1 MLPLL
6 KGDWEKAKG
15 IADEAVPVSIWQDTK
30 ELHIKVQNL
39 DLKKKKK
46 DKVPL
51 FYLSHIQAITG
62 IWTWDRIK
70 KRDDHS
76 VNSVTFVRKPGSFRG
91 STHLLYIKSN
101 LHECTICVWMHP
113 QISLHFLT
121 VSFLFGCEKKPFMDT
136 RLCQK
141 HIKVSNSYWTGEGG
155 RKKKKKKE
163 RLSSDMTDNVIILF
177 LGTGRKKGP

>member
-39 DLKKKKK
+39 DLKKRKTKCSSSTCHTYK
-46 DKVPL
+46 Q
-51 FYLSHIQAITG
+51 SQASGLETESRKGMIILLTVLRLCG
-62 IWTWDRIK
+62 SRVALEDRRIYCTLNQTYMN
-70 KRDDHS
+70 
-76 VNSVTFVRKPGSFRG
+76 VQFV
-91 STHLLYIKSN
+91 Y
-101 LHECTICVWMHP
+101 ECIHRSAS
-113 QISLHFLT
+113 IFLT
-121 VSFLFGCEKKPFMDT
+121 VSFLFGCEKKPFMET

-155 RKKKKKKE
+155 KKKE
-163 RLSSDMTDNVIILF
+163 K
-177 LGTGRKKGP
+177 KKGKKERKRVEFWHDG